1 MTLER
6 IDYKSLIKSLQS
18 GYDYLKLNYKILD
31 NLNVFPVP
39 DGDTGINMLNTM
51 KPAVDLVKD
60 CLNNGNCTGI
70 SDVTDALNEA
80 LTKNSRGNSGFILAQ
95 FFLGLSQAVS
105 DKEYITN
112 DILMQGFNKGS
123 YLSKTSLL
131 NPVEGTMITI
141 IHSMAESMNNR
152 GSRNNPDNIIESLDT
167 ALKTAKEK
175 IFETP
180 KLLPILAKAGVVDA
194 GALGFI
200 FFIDGMLRGLTDKKA
215 EMEEENNYRFEPD
228 LSINAN
234 VEKELCFKYCVEMTV
249 ENIKKVPE
257 DDLKTFLKDNGNS
270 IALLAEKEVIKLHIH
285 TNEPDKVMEKMKG
298 YGDITKTKIE
308 NMQEQVDNVLDSMKE
323 QEDISILAIIP
334 GSGFKDIYNDFG
346 VNDFLEYKVN
356 LPSSGEILEAL
367 DNLSNH
373 NIIIL
378 PNNKNIV
385 PAAMLAKEQ
394 SEKNVAIVRTNNVIQ
409 GLAALYSFSEVD
421 SSEEN
426 LRNMSESIQLSICLM
441 AYKSIKDSTFAD
453 VKINENDYFVVDGDE
468 LLSTN
473 ASLQGAV
480 INALKKMDLTDKAIV
495 TLYYQS
501 ENDKSII
508 EQLKNSM
515 KEFNEALEV
524 EIKYGGQEKAVL
536 IISVE

>member
-234 VEKELCFKYCVEMTV
+234 VEKELCFKYCVEMTKIMATV
-249 ENIKKVPE
+249 LPFWQKK
-257 DDLKTFLKDNGNS
+257 
-270 IALLAEKEVIKLHIH
+270 
-285 TNEPDKVMEKMKG
+285 
-298 YGDITKTKIE
+298 
-308 NMQEQVDNVLDSMKE
+308 
-323 QEDISILAIIP
+323 
-334 GSGFKDIYNDFG
+334 
-346 VNDFLEYKVN
+346 
-356 LPSSGEILEAL
+356 
-367 DNLSNH
+367 
-373 NIIIL
+373 
-378 PNNKNIV
+378 
-385 PAAMLAKEQ
+385 
-394 SEKNVAIVRTNNVIQ
+394 R
-409 GLAALYSFSEVD
+409 
-421 SSEEN
+421 
-426 LRNMSESIQLSICLM
+426 
-441 AYKSIKDSTFAD
+441 
-453 VKINENDYFVVDGDE
+453 
-468 LLSTN
+468 
-473 ASLQGAV
+473 
-480 INALKKMDLTDKAIV
+480 
-495 TLYYQS
+495 
-501 ENDKSII
+501 
-508 EQLKNSM
+508 
-515 KEFNEALEV
+515 
-524 EIKYGGQEKAVL
+524 
-536 IISVE
+536 